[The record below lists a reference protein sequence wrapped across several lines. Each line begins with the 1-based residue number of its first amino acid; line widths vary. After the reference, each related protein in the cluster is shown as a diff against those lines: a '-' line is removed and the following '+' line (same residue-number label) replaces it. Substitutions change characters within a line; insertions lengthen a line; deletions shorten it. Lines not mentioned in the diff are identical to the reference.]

1 MKAYTKQELEE
12 RGLFSSLLS
21 GKPVQNAWAEINNIL
36 VDAEKA
42 QDLTAAQVNAAV
54 KKWGAKLDDSSMEQR
69 SGIYRKLADVI
80 YTEAQSSE
88 DELFAQG
95 KHLVEVLQLPPH
107 LAKLADKGA
116 KTAAYYVRCANLI
129 TKEEKLNINE
139 LNAVFGYDYE
149 DGFAIRKQ
157 VFEDHF
163 KKIFDGI
170 SERKRYTPDEEAEL
184 RADCETLDIPYEF
197 KNNIQNALD
206 KYRSIWDAEHH
217 DVQPMEVNLPLNK
230 GEHCYAYANS
240 GYCEHKVIE
249 VEDNYFELTR
259 KFNIDETVSFKGEKL
274 EHPTIKEETNVLVEL
289 GYFFLT
295 NERIIFLGKEISK
308 IIPMKEI
315 TGADFDGMSMI
326 TYHTKKDGDVLFKYS
341 DESAEVM
348 YVIFNRILKGELN
361 KA

>member
-1 MKAYTKQELEE
+1 MKPYTKQELEE

-36 VDAEKA
+36 ADAAKA
-42 QDLTAAQVNAAV
+42 QDLTAAQVTAAA
-54 KKWGAKLDDSSMEQR
+54 KKWGAKLDESTMEQR
-69 SGIYRKLADVI
+69 SSLYRKLADVI
-80 YTEAQSSE
+80 YTEAQSVD

-95 KHLVEVLQLPPH
+95 KHLAEVLQLPPH

-116 KTAAYYVRCANLI
+116 KTSAYYERCAKLL
-129 TKEEKLNINE
+129 TKEEKLDINT

-163 KKIFDGI
+163 NKIFDGI
-170 SERKRYTPDEEAEL
+170 SERKRYTPDEEAAF
-184 RADCETLDIPYEF
+184 RADCATLDIPYEF
-197 KNNIQNALD
+197 KNNIANALD
-206 KYRSIWDAEHH
+206 KYRSIWDAEHQ
-217 DVQPMEVNLPLNK
+217 DVAPMEVNLPLNK
-230 GEHCYAYANS
+230 GEACYAYANS
-240 GYCEHKVIE
+240 GLCEHKVIE

-295 NERIIFLGKEISK
+295 NQRIIFLGKSVSK
-308 IIPMKEI
+308 AVALTDI
-315 TGADFDGMSMI
+315 TGASFDGMSMV
-326 TYHTKKDGDVLFKYS
+326 TYHTKKDGDVLFKYA

-348 YVIFNRILKGELN
+348 YTIFNRIHKGDY
-361 KA
+361 KK